1 METNA
6 ENKRLN
12 FSRTS
17 KMRTNGNTATLI
29 MPAIRSGTTIGF
41 RTYNENTT
49 PIKKSK
55 FIVWDWVLV
64 DIIA

>member
-17 KMRTNGNTATLI
+17 KMRTNGKTATLI
-29 MPAIRSGTTIGF
+29 IPAMRSGTTTGF
-41 RTYNENTT
+41 STYNENTT

-64 DIIA
+64 VIIA